1 MATPESRRPFEEAAD
16 SDSDVS
22 SDTTVQSDSE
32 AEYSVEKVCP
42 LSCRSL
48 HITILNHIRFLQT
61 EWIKKE
67 NPNTW

>member
-1 MATPESRRPFEEAAD
+1 MATPKSRRPFEEAVD
-16 SDSDVS
+16 SDSDVN
-22 SDTTVQSDSE
+22 SDTTIQSDSE

-48 HITILNHIRFLQT
+48 HTAILNHIRFLQT